1 MAPHA
6 DEPTLMSAEG
16 GSHGRALRSN
26 LVARLEDL
34 TKGVRVRG
42 VTPTGPVTVID
53 ADWMGA
59 DALTLTYEDSSGA
72 TDREVLYRSN
82 EEDLEWADDGRRWS
96 LDADPALFKLVSEA
110 KRISLAYLFDPYL
123 ATETSDIEV
132 LPHQIEAVYADM
144 LPLRPLRF
152 LLADDPGAGK
162 TIMAGLLIKELMVRG
177 DLGRCLIVVPGG
189 LAEQWQDEL
198 GEKFGLEFEL
208 LSREM
213 VEASRSGNP
222 LLERPLLVARLDML
236 ARNDDLQA
244 RLAQTEWDLV
254 VVDEAHKMSASFQ
267 GAEVRE
273 TKRYRLG
280 RQLERVARH
289 FVLMTATPHNGKP
302 EDFQLFMALLDGDRF
317 AGKFRKGTHSDEPPR
332 DLMRRMVK
340 EELLRFDGTPLF
352 PERVAT
358 TAKYPLSDGESELY
372 EQVTEYVR
380 SGMNRAERLRAEGQ
394 GGRSAVVGFALTI
407 LQRRLASSPLA
418 IWRSIQ
424 RRRAR
429 LGARLVEVR
438 DMRAALEVTQ
448 VPAGYQPD
456 DFGHFERDFEPDD
469 LLGSEVEEV
478 ETEILD
484 AATAARTVEELEA
497 EIADLSRLE
506 ELAETVYRS
515 GADRKWEE
523 LAGLLQN
530 TPEMRDAAGRRH
542 KLIVFTEHRDTLE
555 YLQAKLAG
563 LLGRS
568 AAVVAIHG
576 GVKRDE
582 RRKVQDRFT
591 QDAEVTILVATDAA
605 GEGLNLQ
612 RAHLMVNYDLP
623 WNPNRIEQRFGR
635 IHRIGQTDTCRLWN
649 LVADGTREG
658 TVFERLLTKLEEQ
671 RRALGGKVF
680 DVLGEAF
687 SDRSL
692 RQLLIDAICS
702 EDPVLQ
708 RVRMEAVID
717 GTVGARTQELID
729 AQSLLSD
736 VLAPERT
743 AGIRDELERARARK
757 LQPGFVRSFFLAA
770 LARLGGRAAEREA
783 GRYQVVGVPAALR
796 SWDSANRR
804 GRLLRNYERICFEHD
819 HVSVPGRPVADLLA
833 PGHPL
838 LDAAVGVTL
847 ERHGEVLQ
855 QGTVLIDPQDWTE
868 TPRLLVFLEHEI
880 VDGTTLRDG
889 RRQVVSRRLEYV
901 EITETGDVASA
912 GRDPHIDLRAP
923 DADEQVLLAPL
934 AEADWVIAGLET
946 TALRHA
952 GEHNAPRHLTEVQDR
967 VRWRV
972 GRTLEAVESRLTE
985 EIRYWGAEALR
996 LKDKELAGQS
1006 GARLNSAL
1014 AGRRADEATERLQR
1028 RRAELVLQAKLSV
1041 RRPRV
1046 VGGALVVPAGLV
1058 VKLAGTEV
1066 PDHAHDT
1073 VRTEKLAVAAVLAV
1087 ERELGRDPVEMAH
1100 NNEGYDVETRGDD
1113 GRLLFIEVKGRVA
1126 GADLFTITNRE
1137 LNYGLNNAERHILA
1151 LVRVEEDDTTTVRY
1165 LYDPFGGREPA
1176 PSAAEYDRRLSWDT
1190 YWNLAEA
1197 PR

>member
-1 MAPHA
+1 M
-6 DEPTLMSAEG
+6 
-16 GSHGRALRSN
+16 
-26 LVARLEDL
+26 ARLEDL
-34 TKGVRVRG
+34 KKGVRVRG
-42 VTPTGPVTVID
+42 VTPAGPVTVID
-53 ADWMGA
+53 ADWLGA
-59 DALTLTYEDSSGA
+59 DTVTLTYEDSGGA
-72 TDREVLYRSN
+72 TEREILYRAN
-82 EEDLEWADDGRRWS
+82 EDDLELVDAGRPWS
-96 LDADPALFKLVSEA
+96 LDADPELFKLVAEA

-132 LPHQIEAVYADM
+132 LPHQIEAVYGDM
-144 LPLRPLRF
+144 LSLRPLRF

-177 DLGRCLIVVPGG
+177 DLERCLVVVPGG

-222 LLERPLLVARLDML
+222 LAERPLLVARLDML

-267 GAEVRE
+267 GSEVRE

-280 RQLERVARH
+280 RQLEQVSRH

-317 AGKFRKGTHSDEPPR
+317 AGKYRRGAHRDDPPK

-352 PERVAT
+352 PEREAR
-358 TAKYPLSDGESELY
+358 TAKYPLSADEQALY
-372 EQVTEYVR
+372 EQVTKYVR
-380 SGMNRAERLRAEGQ
+380 TGMNRAERLRAEGQ

-424 RRRAR
+424 RRRER

-448 VPAGYQPD
+448 VPGGYRPD
-456 DFGHFERDFEPDD
+456 DFGDGFDDEFEPED

-497 EIADLSRLE
+497 EIADLARLE
-506 ELAETVYRS
+506 ELAEQVYRS
-515 GADRKWEE
+515 GVDRKWEE

-530 TPEMRDAAGRRH
+530 TPEMLDAEGRRH

-555 YLQAKLAG
+555 YLQRRLTG
-563 LLGRS
+563 LLGRPS
-568 AAVVAIHG
+568 AVVAIHG
-576 GVKRDE
+576 GVKREE
-582 RRKVQDRFT
+582 RRKVQDQFT
-591 QDAEVTILVATDAA
+591 QDAGVTILVATDAA

-635 IHRIGQTDTCRLWN
+635 IHRIGQTNTCRLWN

-658 TVFERLLTKLEEQ
+658 IVFERLLTKLEEQ

-692 RQLLIDAICS
+692 RQLLIDAIRS
-702 EDPVLQ
+702 ENPVLQ
-708 RVRMEAVID
+708 RRRMEAVID
-717 GTVGARTQELID
+717 GTVGSRTQELID
-729 AQSLLSD
+729 AQSLLTD
-736 VLAPERT
+736 VLPPDRT
-743 AGIRDELERARARK
+743 AGIRDAMERARARK
-757 LQPGFVRSFFLAA
+757 LQPGFIRSFFLAA
-770 LARLGGRAAEREA
+770 FEHIGGRATRREP
-783 GRYQVVGVPAALR
+783 GRFQVVGVPASLR
-796 SWDSANRR
+796 RWDDDKRR
-804 GRLLRNYERICFEHD
+804 GRLLRNYERVCFERG
-819 HVSVPGRPVADLLA
+819 HVAVARRPVADLLA

-838 LDAAVGVTL
+838 LDATVGVTL
-847 ERHGEVLQ
+847 ERHGGVLQ
-855 QGTVLIDPQDWTE
+855 QGTILIDPQVWTE

-880 VDGTTLRDG
+880 VDGTTAGDG
-889 RRQVVSRRLEYV
+889 RRQVVSRRFEYV
-901 EITETGDVASA
+901 EITEDGDVRGA

-923 DADEQVLLAPL
+923 DADERALLAQL
-934 AEADWVIAGLET
+934 ADAAWVRAGLEV

-952 GEHNAPRHLTEVQDR
+952 GEQNAPQHLAEVQDR
-967 VRWRV
+967 VHWRV
-972 GRTLEAVESRLTE
+972 DRTLEAVESRLNE
-985 EIRYWGAEALR
+985 EVRHWGAEALR
-996 LKDKELAGQS
+996 LKDKELAGES

-1014 AGRRADEATERLQR
+1014 AGRRAAEAEERLQR
-1028 RRAELVLQAKLSV
+1028 RRAELALQRKLSV
-1041 RRPRV
+1041 RQPRV

-1058 VKLAGTEV
+1058 AKLTGTAV

-1073 VRTEKLAVAAVLAV
+1073 VRTEKLAVAAVLVA
-1087 ERELGRDPVEMAH
+1087 ERALGRDPTEMPH
-1100 NNEGYDVETRGDD
+1100 NNEGYDVETRAAD
-1113 GRLLFIEVKGRVA
+1113 GRLLFIEVKGRVT
-1126 GADLFTITNRE
+1126 GADRFTVTKRE
-1137 LNYGLNNAERHILA
+1137 LSYGLNNADRHILA
-1151 LVRVEEDDTTTVRY
+1151 LVRVNEDDTTTVRY
-1165 LYDPFGGREPA
+1165 LYDPFTDREHE
-1176 PSAAEYDRRLSWDT
+1176 PSAAEYDRRLSWDA
-1190 YWNLAEA
+1190 YWNLADP